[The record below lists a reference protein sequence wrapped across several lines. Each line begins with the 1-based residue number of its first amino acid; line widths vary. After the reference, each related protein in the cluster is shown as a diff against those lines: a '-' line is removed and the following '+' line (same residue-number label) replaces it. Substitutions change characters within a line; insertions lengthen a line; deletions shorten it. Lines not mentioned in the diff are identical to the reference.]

1 MKKMISL
8 MTAVILAVCLLTGCG
23 ENGNAG
29 RAIEQGG
36 QQVKDGVSSVM
47 DAEKD
52 MMNDVKNTVQDVGNG
67 VGDAVDNAVNND
79 KNNGVNNGANNNNS
93 NPTDE
98 EKSRFIGEE
107 KAKEIALKKANVT
120 TESVIFDRVEL
131 ERDDG
136 VWKYEVDFK
145 KDTTEYDAE
154 INATDG
160 SVLKWEVEKD

>member
-8 MTAVILAVCLLTGCG
+8 ITAVLLTICLMAGCG
-23 ENGNAG
+23 EAENGQ

-36 QQVKDGVSSVM
+36 QQIKDGVSSVV

-52 MMNDVKNTVQDVGNG
+52 MLNDVKNTVQDAGNG
-67 VGDAVDNAVNND
+67 MDNAVDNAISNGNSTGMNNND
-79 KNNGVNNGANNNNS
+79 NNNNS
-93 NPTDE
+93 NSTGE

-107 KAKEIALKKANVT
+107 KAKDIALKKANVT

-131 ERDDG
+131 EQDDG

-145 KDTTEYDAE
+145 KDTTEYDTE

-160 SVLKWEVEKD
+160 SILKWEVEKD

>member
-8 MTAVILAVCLLTGCG
+8 MTAVLLSVCLLTGCG

-29 RAIEQGG
+29 RTIEQGG

-67 VGDAVDNAVNND
+67 MNNAVDNAINND
-79 KNNGVNNGANNNNS
+79 KNNGMNNS
-93 NPTDE
+93 NPTPTNE
-98 EKSRFIGEE
+98 EKSKFIGEE
-107 KAKEIALKKANVT
+107 KAKEIALKKGNVT

-131 ERDDG
+131 EKDDG

-154 INATDG
+154 INAIDG
-160 SVLKWEVEKD
+160 TVLKWEVEKD

>member
-8 MTAVILAVCLLTGCG
+8 ITAVLLAICLLAGCG
-23 ENGNAG
+23 EAENGQ

-36 QQVKDGVSSVM
+36 QQIKDGVSSVV

-52 MMNDVKNTVQDVGNG
+52 MLNDVKNTVQDVGNG
-67 VGDAVDNAVNND
+67 MDNAVDNAISNGNSTGMNN
-79 KNNGVNNGANNNNS
+79 NANNNNS
-93 NPTDE
+93 NSTGE

-107 KAKEIALKKANVT
+107 KAKDIALKKANVT

-131 ERDDG
+131 EQDDG

-145 KDTTEYDAE
+145 KDTTEYDTE

-160 SVLKWEVEKD
+160 SILKWEVEKD

>member
-8 MTAVILAVCLLTGCG
+8 ITAVLLTICLMAGCG
-23 ENGNAG
+23 EAENGQ

-36 QQVKDGVSSVM
+36 QQIKDGVSSVV

-52 MMNDVKNTVQDVGNG
+52 MLNDVKNTVQDVGNG
-67 VGDAVDNAVNND
+67 MDNAVDNAISNGNSTGMNN
-79 KNNGVNNGANNNNS
+79 NANNNNS
-93 NPTDE
+93 NSTGE

-107 KAKEIALKKANVT
+107 KAKDIALKKANVT

-131 ERDDG
+131 EQDDG

-160 SVLKWEVEKD
+160 SILKWEIEKD

>member
-8 MTAVILAVCLLTGCG
+8 ITAVLLTICLMAGCG
-23 ENGNAG
+23 EAENGQ

-36 QQVKDGVSSVM
+36 QQIKDGVSSVV

-52 MMNDVKNTVQDVGNG
+52 MLNDVKNTVQDAGNG
-67 VGDAVDNAVNND
+67 MDNAVDNAISNGNSTGMNNND
-79 KNNGVNNGANNNNS
+79 NNNNS
-93 NPTDE
+93 NSTGE

-107 KAKEIALKKANVT
+107 KAKDIALKKANVT

-131 ERDDG
+131 EQDDG

-160 SVLKWEVEKD
+160 SILKWEVEKD

>member
-8 MTAVILAVCLLTGCG
+8 ITAVLLTICLMAGCG
-23 ENGNAG
+23 EDENGQ

-36 QQVKDGVSSVM
+36 QQIKDGVSSVV

-52 MMNDVKNTVQDVGNG
+52 MLNDVKNTVQDVGNG
-67 VGDAVDNAVNND
+67 MDNAVDNAISNGNSTGMNN
-79 KNNGVNNGANNNNS
+79 NANNNNS
-93 NPTDE
+93 NSPGE

-107 KAKEIALKKANVT
+107 KAKDIALKKANVT

-131 ERDDG
+131 EQDDG

-160 SVLKWEVEKD
+160 SILKWEVEKD

>member
-8 MTAVILAVCLLTGCG
+8 ITAVLLTICLMAGCG
-23 ENGNAG
+23 EAENGQ

-36 QQVKDGVSSVM
+36 QQIKDGVSSVV

-52 MMNDVKNTVQDVGNG
+52 MLNDVKNTVQDAGNG
-67 VGDAVDNAVNND
+67 MDNAVDNAISNGNSTGMNN
-79 KNNGVNNGANNNNS
+79 NANNNNS
-93 NPTDE
+93 NSTGE

-107 KAKEIALKKANVT
+107 KAKDIALKKANVT

-131 ERDDG
+131 GQDDG

-145 KDTTEYDAE
+145 KDTTEYDTE

-160 SVLKWEVEKD
+160 SILKWEVEKD

>member
-8 MTAVILAVCLLTGCG
+8 ITAVLLTICLMAGCG
-23 ENGNAG
+23 EAENGQ

-36 QQVKDGVSSVM
+36 QQIKDGVSSVV

-52 MMNDVKNTVQDVGNG
+52 MLNDVKNTVQDVGNG
-67 VGDAVDNAVNND
+67 MDNAVDNAISNGNSTGMNN
-79 KNNGVNNGANNNNS
+79 NANNNNS
-93 NPTDE
+93 NSTGE

-107 KAKEIALKKANVT
+107 KAKDIALKKANVT

-131 ERDDG
+131 EQDDG

-145 KDTTEYDAE
+145 KDTAEYDAE

-160 SVLKWEVEKD
+160 SILKWEIEKD

>member
-8 MTAVILAVCLLTGCG
+8 MTAVFLAVCLMAGCG

-29 RAIEQGG
+29 RTIEQGG

-52 MMNDVKNTVQDVGNG
+52 MLNDVKNTVQNAGNSM
-67 VGDAVDNAVNND
+67 DNAVNND
-79 KNNGVNNGANNNNS
+79 KNNGMNNGIKSGTSNNNS

-160 SVLKWEVEKD
+160 TVLKWEVEKD

>member
-1 MKKMISL
+1 MKKIISL
-8 MTAVILAVCLLTGCG
+8 ITAVLLTICLMAGCG
-23 ENGNAG
+23 EAENGQ

-36 QQVKDGVSSVM
+36 QQIKDGVSSVV

-52 MMNDVKNTVQDVGNG
+52 MLNDVKNTVQDVGNG
-67 VGDAVDNAVNND
+67 MDNAVDNAISNGNSTGMNN
-79 KNNGVNNGANNNNS
+79 NANNNNS
-93 NPTDE
+93 NSTGE

-107 KAKEIALKKANVT
+107 KAKDIALKKANVT

-131 ERDDG
+131 EQDDG

-160 SVLKWEVEKD
+160 SILKWEVEKD